1 MNKRTEAGLMND
13 DPMEELKEIYS
24 EVQIIE
30 ADFKK
35 ALGISLHML
44 GHSKELFHAN
54 RNINDEL
61 DSLRN

>member
-1 MNKRTEAGLMND
+1 MND